1 MNTDSLLSC
10 KPFEWNKIYEID
22 ENNYAAQ
29 LEGNREYYLNI
40 DPSQYSTIYDCV
52 THAIREGNHAAFA
65 HFFLNEEIS
74 RNKVFG
80 RVLSKILD
88 EREIV
93 DNYDKVKC
101 WINAPII
108 QQKYWRALDF
118 EFSSENIKREITDK
132 KKKTIVYGM
141 NLDTGKESQQR
152 KNWRTGKAIPPRDV
166 IVQIAIC
173 LGISIDGTNQLLR
186 AACEPALYVLDA
198 VDVCSMF
205 TIREYEN
212 NYTVDPFNKLKMTK
226 DRINEIL
233 RECLNNNMSTVPFSN
248 LHFLGSS
255 KPLGIG
261 IDEEIKELQRALGED
276 ETNEKDTN
284 VSLTTY
290 LTRLFEDR
298 FKNSNDLASFVGY
311 RPIDRGEARSP
322 YLVFLQKYY
331 GFLHRTKMFIDNTER
346 YEKNMR
352 YSGWSLTADGKN
364 SLTSLQRQSNVE
376 NQRINNTTVTSKNLR
391 KVDKVW
397 HIADLVGKNGKEFN
411 NGDDW
416 INFKSMQGSLTIPRQ
431 IIEGRKINSG
441 SKHGVYEMDFG
452 NKVHLMKFAIA
463 TGNEDEAGKYLQ
475 LAGVWER
482 DWYEVFKKQKE
493 VEANLD
499 RSDFL
504 LLYALL
510 VRDRLIERW
519 NTDNDSVYA
528 SQIRSDFP
536 MIKLLL
542 IINRD
547 ISFAS
552 MKLYDDK
559 GKMRDYDHTDV
570 VDYYEA
576 DLVRIQ
582 TEMIYPIAWYFLKQK
597 VRNKSLNLKL
607 DEENDDKYRIG
618 LWRWRVKN
626 STTKGKDHE

>member
-1 MNTDSLLSC
+1 MNTGDKMSNL
-10 KPFEWNKIYEID
+10 PFEWNKIYEVD

-29 LEGNREYYLNI
+29 LKGNREYYLNI
-40 DPSQYSTIYDCV
+40 DESQYSTIYKCV
-52 THAIREGNHAAFA
+52 EHAIREGNHAAFA
-65 HFFLNEEIS
+65 HFFLKEERS

-118 EFSSENIKREITDK
+118 EFTSENIKREITDK

-166 IVQIAIC
+166 IVQMAIC
-173 LGISIDGTNQLLR
+173 LGVSLEDTNQLLR
-186 AACEPALYVLDA
+186 AACEPALYVLDV

-205 TIREYEN
+205 TIRDYEN
-212 NYTVDPFNKLKMTK
+212 NYSIDPIEKLRITK
-226 DRINEIL
+226 DQINKSL
-233 RECLNNNMSTVPFSN
+233 RECLNNEMSTVSFSN
-248 LHFLGSS
+248 VHFLGSQ

-261 IDEEIKELQRALGED
+261 IDEEIKELKKALADDSTDD
-276 ETNEKDTN
+276 EGTN
-284 VSLTTY
+284 VSLTMY
-290 LTRLFEDR
+290 LTKLFEDR
-298 FKNSNDLASFVGY
+298 FKSSNDLASFVGY

-376 NQRINNTTVTSKNLR
+376 NQSINNTTVTSKNLR

-475 LAGVWER
+475 LAGVWDR

-582 TEMIYPIAWYFLKQK
+582 TEMIYPIAWYFFKQK

-626 STTKGKDHE
+626 STAKGKDHE